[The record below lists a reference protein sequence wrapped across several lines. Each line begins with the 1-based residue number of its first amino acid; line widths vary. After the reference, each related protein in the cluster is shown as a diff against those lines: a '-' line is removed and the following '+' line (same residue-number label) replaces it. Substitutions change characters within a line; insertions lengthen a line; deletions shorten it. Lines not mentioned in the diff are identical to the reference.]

1 MPLIS
6 SLRAL
11 LRLGRPDAET
21 WPYVAGKYKVVDPIA
36 PVVVVFGDAEALA
49 EDIVQLSARGLCMV
63 APYCRSASDAE
74 KLLRN
79 VAANL
84 AVQYVIVAGEDGD
97 KQPAVDALCAT
108 LSERDPKSDAALKLA
123 ESLNTKLQNLDMAA
137 LRKQV
142 KPIDMIGCMDADR
155 IIAKISEVAVD
166 ASRPNTGF
174 RMPDRDGSPGI
185 ERVIAATQITYE
197 AKIDKAGDFVIR
209 TDGARIV
216 VEHYNSKRELIRVIE
231 GENARD
237 LCITLIRNGWV
248 SKLDH
253 AAYLGRELMRAEWAV
268 QAGRPYVQDAD
279 QITDTLSPQETKH

>member
-6 SLRAL
+6 NLRAL
-11 LRLGRPDAET
+11 LRLGRRDAET
-21 WPYVAGKYKVVDPIA
+21 WPYIAGKYKVVDPIA

-49 EDIVQLSARGLCMV
+49 EDIVQLAARGLCMV
-63 APYCRSASDAE
+63 APTCRSASDVE
-74 KLLRN
+74 KLLKN

-84 AVQYVIVAGEDGD
+84 AVQFIVVAGEDGD
-97 KQPAVDALCAT
+97 KQPAADALYAT
-108 LSERDPKSDAALKLA
+108 LSAAEPKSEAAKSLA
-123 ESLNTKLQNLDMAA
+123 ESLTAKLQSLDVSA

-142 KPIDMIGCMDADR
+142 KPVDMIGCTDVDR
-155 IIAKISEVAVD
+155 IIAKISELAMD

-174 RMPDRDGSPGI
+174 RMPERKGSPGI

-197 AKIDKAGDFVIR
+197 PKVDKAGGFAIR
-209 TDGARIV
+209 TDGAKIV
-216 VEHYNSKRELIRVIE
+216 VEHYNSKSELIRVIE

-268 QAGRPYVQDAD
+268 QAGRPYVQDAAR
-279 QITDTLSPQETKH
+279 ILDTPPRDETKH